1 MCRGPPPVNPPPQKF
16 SNDSAPKDWP
26 QEQPTGHKQM
36 TRDSPPLR
44 NTVSSPPRPASQ
56 ISSQKANYSSDPIS
70 RSPGANGGQ
79 NTRPHASSGP
89 VSQDPPSDTD
99 SNRSENRTDFRSI
112 LGGKNAPRR
121 EKGNK
126 WLSELSVRKRGLPLL
141 ISS

>member
-1 MCRGPPPVNPPPQKF
+1 V
-16 SNDSAPKDWP
+16 
-26 QEQPTGHKQM
+26 
-36 TRDSPPLR
+36 
-44 NTVSSPPRPASQ
+44 
-56 ISSQKANYSSDPIS
+56 
-70 RSPGANGGQ
+70 NGGQ

-141 ISS
+141 RSS